1 MHSLLVFRL
10 ILGVTQGLVLFIL
23 FQAYEHEVWPATNG
37 YIIVP
42 LVLLSALIPL
52 LVLQASGNMRDRT
65 LVIWTA
71 VVSVIVISLGL
82 YDVWRLALDET
93 GNTPSPQLVAALLIG
108 MFISHALVSGGD
120 ADRKII
126 ASYKTHFDVAWKLA
140 VQVALSAAF
149 VGAFWI
155 ILWLGAGLFSLI
167 GIDLFGDIIAESWF
181 AIPAAALALATA
193 IHVSDVRAEIVR
205 GIRTLG
211 LTLLSWLLP
220 LLTAIALLFLAAL
233 PFTGLQPLWG
243 TRFASVLL
251 LVTAAALIVLINAAY
266 QDGDS
271 ERSAAKLTRYFGRA
285 AAIGLMPLVLLSGYA
300 LHLRV
305 DQYGWTVDRIFAAAA
320 IVIAGTYAGGYAA
333 AALLPQLKMKFVE
346 IWNFYSACL
355 ILGII
360 IVLFSPIAGPM
371 RVAGASQ
378 INRLDARV
386 VAPEDFDLAFL
397 RWDAGRYGLNALREL
412 NEAAPS

>member
-1 MHSLLVFRL
+1 MPSLLVFRL

-126 ASYKTHFDVAWKLA
+126 ASYKTHSDVAWKLA

-149 VGAFWI
+149 VGAFSI
-155 ILWLGAGLFSLI
+155 ILWLGAGLF
-167 GIDLFGDIIAESWF
+167 
-181 AIPAAALALATA
+181 
-193 IHVSDVRAEIVR
+193 
-205 GIRTLG
+205 
-211 LTLLSWLLP
+211 LS
-220 LLTAIALLFLAAL
+220 
-233 PFTGLQPLWG
+233 
-243 TRFASVLL
+243 
-251 LVTAAALIVLINAAY
+251 
-266 QDGDS
+266 
-271 ERSAAKLTRYFGRA
+271 
-285 AAIGLMPLVLLSGYA
+285 SG
-300 LHLRV
+300 
-305 DQYGWTVDRIFAAAA
+305 
-320 IVIAGTYAGGYAA
+320 
-333 AALLPQLKMKFVE
+333 
-346 IWNFYSACL
+346 
-355 ILGII
+355 
-360 IVLFSPIAGPM
+360 
-371 RVAGASQ
+371 
-378 INRLDARV
+378 
-386 VAPEDFDLAFL
+386 
-397 RWDAGRYGLNALREL
+397 
-412 NEAAPS
+412 